1 MSQAVLGN
9 QKIQNY
15 EGTSLARLRGK
26 ALMDWLP
33 EDREIFVS
41 KLNHLKS
48 YYEELKDFESLSFQH
63 YIQDKV
69 ARRAVERLLQLVVE
83 VACDIN
89 NFVLSKKGIVAES
102 YHDSFLKMGEAEII
116 EKAVALKLARTTGLR
131 NRIIHE
137 YGEYKDEVVY
147 KNISIFI
154 EFYGKYLKILTSKV
168 F

>member
-1 MSQAVLGN
+1 
-9 QKIQNY
+9 
-15 EGTSLARLRGK
+15 
-26 ALMDWLP
+26 MDWLP

-102 YHDSFLKMGEAEII
+102 YHDSFLSCRKKESLQNPIM
-116 EKAVALKLARTTGLR
+116 T
-131 NRIIHE
+131 H
-137 YGEYKDEVVY
+137 
-147 KNISIFI
+147 F
-154 EFYGKYLKILTSKV
+154 
-168 F
+168 

>member
-1 MSQAVLGN
+1 
-9 QKIQNY
+9 
-15 EGTSLARLRGK
+15 
-26 ALMDWLP
+26 MDWLP

-102 YHDSFLKMGEAEII
+102 YHDSFLKMGETEII
-116 EKAVALKLARTTGLR
+116 
-131 NRIIHE
+131 HQ

-154 EFYGKYLKILTSKV
+154 EFYGKYLKILASKV

>member
-1 MSQAVLGN
+1 
-9 QKIQNY
+9 
-15 EGTSLARLRGK
+15 
-26 ALMDWLP
+26 MDWLP

-102 YHDSFLKMGEAEII
+102 YHDSFLKMGETEII
-116 EKAVALKLARTTGLR
+116 GKDVASKFARTTGLR

-154 EFYGKYLKILTSKV
+154 EFYGKYLKILASKV